1 VVVLARDGHGRPG
14 LIAPIVTL
22 RTTTTCRSPAVPG
35 AALCDVV
42 PQAEQVIGTEKLSAV
57 VLEFA
62 GNNVTPCTQGLTSAA
77 LIDVH
82 DRDTHHVID
91 LARPRS
97 IPVVL
102 LGPPAMDLPPFT
114 EDGKLLNE
122 RFQQIARDT
131 PGVRYIDLGRTISPH
146 GFTRTLPCLDS
157 ERKRPGCRNGQIPV
171 RAGDGVRFDVSGFDG
186 YSSGST
192 RYADALIDAARHPD

>member
-1 VVVLARDGHGRPG
+1 MPLVV
-14 LIAPIVTL
+14 
-22 RTTTTCRSPAVPG
+22 PAVPG

-77 LIDVH
+77 LIDVY

-157 ERKRPGCRNGQIPV
+157 ERKCPGCRNGQIPV
-171 RAGDGVRFDVSGFDG
+171 RAGDGLRFDVSGFDG